1 MPEAMPVAVQQGLT
15 AGQLLTLW
23 EEGLGLPPWQR
34 ALVLLAAAFPQA
46 SPEDLAR
53 LPLGQRDARLLS
65 LRQSVFGPRL
75 TSLAAC
81 PSCAEK
87 LELSFGVE
95 DIRVLEPQPGDQ
107 EPLSL
112 DTGEVRAT
120 FRLPNSL
127 DLADISRLGDPAEAR
142 LRLAAR
148 CLISAEVEGE
158 PRAASQLPGPALA
171 AIADKM
177 AAADPQ
183 AEVQIALSCPN
194 CGQRWTSAFD
204 ILSYFWSEVDAWA
217 RRTLREVHLLASAY
231 GWREADILALS
242 PWRRQAYLQMSTLRI
257 PEVA

>member
-1 MPEAMPVAVQQGLT
+1 MAGSVSGAVQRGLT

-34 ALVLLAAAFPQA
+34 ALVLLEAADPQ
-46 SPEDLAR
+46 SNPEALAR

-65 LRQSVFGPRL
+65 LRERVFGPRL

-87 LELSFGVE
+87 LEMSFNVE
-95 DIRVLEPQPGDQ
+95 DIRAGKLPDDAQ

-112 DTGEVRAT
+112 DTGEVRAS
-120 FRLPNSL
+120 FRLPNSM
-127 DLADISRLGDPAEAR
+127 DLAEISGLSDPGEAR
-142 LRLAAR
+142 RRLLER
-148 CLISAEVEGE
+148 CLVTVEVDGE
-158 PRAASQLPGPALA
+158 AQAAAALPEPAVA
-171 AIADKM
+171 AITAGM

-194 CGQRWTSAFD
+194 CGQRWTAGFD

-231 GWREADILALS
+231 GWREAEILALS
-242 PWRRQAYLQMSTLRI
+242 PWRRQAYLQMAA
-257 PEVA
+257 VG